1 MCGFKPVESL
11 SEGTYRVP
19 FDSASGEGPCLAGAR
34 EYAALS
40 PPAPGLSF
48 PLFRQAD
55 LVCSNLISCF
65 TFYPFYYH
73 RSLYL
78 LGV

>member
-40 PPAPGLSF
+40 PPTPGLSF
-48 PLFRQAD
+48 PLFN
-55 LVCSNLISCF
+55 VS
-65 TFYPFYYH
+65 PFGECNH
-73 RSLYL
+73 LKLEWSMETS
-78 LGV
+78 